1 MTFLRFIYKASR
13 ARAVKAMMHYAGYC
27 TTSIG
32 GCGFDPTHSE
42 LKLSMASSRIH
53 GAGHA

>member
-1 MTFLRFIYKASR
+1 MTFIRYINKASR
-13 ARAVKAMMHYAGYC
+13 ARAVMAMMHYAGYC
-27 TTSIG
+27 TTSIAVR
-32 GCGFDPTHSE
+32 GFDPTHIE